1 MSVRQSYNSHFMWFC
16 LCSRFELY
24 SITQPRCAQSANFF
38 IFKLNFSL
46 THKSLYLLN
55 HVKSWYLITS
65 SLQVSSY
72 QNSQRSPPLNCMS
85 CFQPPSLSHPH
96 SRQCSADM
104 LATLHTPVGLSRPR
118 HVQTNIMNVGKDSRV
133 PYQLTNNVEA
143 IKLSAT
149 ATPTQSPR
157 QSTQKGFS
165 MEITGYWP

>member
-55 HVKSWYLITS
+55 HVKSWYLSTS

-72 QNSQRSPPLNCMS
+72 QNSQRSPPLNCVS

-96 SRQCSADM
+96 SRQCSTDM
-104 LATLHTPVGLSRPR
+104 LATLHTPVGLSRPC
-118 HVQTNIMNVGKDSRV
+118 HVQTNIMNVGKNSHM

-157 QSTQKGFS
+157 QTPRRDSV
-165 MEITGYWP
+165 WR